1 MQKPILK
8 KIVLPVGW
16 NALINAEKK
25 TALVIGEYKY
35 VSEAN
40 TALTLLTKPTEADLT
55 AAIVAQ
61 AVDIPPS
68 VATLWDAL
76 VEARNAIRLS
86 TARRPESIAI
96 GTPGPGCTLPPV
108 R

>member
-8 KIVLPVGW
+8 TIVLPVGW
-16 NALINAEKK
+16 NALIIAEKK

-61 AVDIPPS
+61 SLTPLYPPKKK
-68 VATLWDAL
+68 
-76 VEARNAIRLS
+76 
-86 TARRPESIAI
+86 
-96 GTPGPGCTLPPV
+96 
-108 R
+108 